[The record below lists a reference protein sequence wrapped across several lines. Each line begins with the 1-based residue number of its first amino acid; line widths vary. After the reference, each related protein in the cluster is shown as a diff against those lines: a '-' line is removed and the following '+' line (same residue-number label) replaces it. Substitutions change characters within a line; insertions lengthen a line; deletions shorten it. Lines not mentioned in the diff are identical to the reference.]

1 MGNNM
6 KRYIRQ
12 YFRMFKLSFMNEMT
26 HRGNF
31 LIWAVVHTTSF
42 ISMIVLFKIIYLG
55 TSQIHGWSQY
65 QAMLVLGVGTLVTGI
80 GSLTFF
86 PFMYS
91 FGQDVQ
97 NGDLDLKLLKPLD
110 VLFQSAFCWVD
121 VEDIIVAPNAILLI
135 VYSLWKLSPQNII
148 INLILFLILLLSSL
162 IILFSVLTLIQ
173 SLTLKFIR
181 VDYVAGFFWSLVNI
195 TKYPAKAI
203 TNIGRAGLILLVPVA
218 VISSVPAEVLFGRY
232 DWSWIIASL
241 VFSLFLFWF
250 SKKVFYSSLRHYSS
264 ASS

>member
-1 MGNNM
+1 
-6 KRYIRQ
+6 
-12 YFRMFKLSFMNEMT
+12 MT

-31 LIWAVVHTTSF
+31 LTWAIVHTTSF

-86 PFMYS
+86 PFMYN

-162 IILFSVLTLIQ
+162 MILFSVLTLIQ

-203 TNIGRAGLILLVPVA
+203 TNIGKAGLILLVPVA
-218 VISSVPAEVLFGRY
+218 VISSVPAEVLFGRF
-232 DWSWIIASL
+232 DWLWIFGSVISAI
-241 VFSLFLFWF
+241 VMFFLSRW
-250 SKKVFYSSLRHYSS
+250 VFYKSLKSYSS